1 LLAKGRT
8 GIFGRPGRFN
18 VPGQVRAALGAS
30 LIVLAGIVATA
41 FYVPYKLN
49 ETADKRYVQEV
60 IPLRKVVQ
68 DLKVHTVALK
78 AAVAEYVITRDERVV
93 ELYNDEHV
101 QINRLLEEMEPH
113 VERHPSLEQLR
124 MLATEQIGDVVQLY
138 GAQIH
143 FVDTDDAKATEKR
156 FADADRQFTGFSDT
170 VDDMIDETD
179 RFVEE
184 AQDEQQVTFRNLLIV
199 LGWLGAVG
207 LLIGGTLFIATP
219 RRMGELYAAERR
231 LRREAE
237 SRADA
242 ARALAHVSDGVVL
255 TDRDGEVRFSNPAA
269 GTLLETEGRDEIGRR
284 LRGLLPTWGPAAGPD
299 DGQAVSPASV
309 VVPLETRSGERWLAI
324 TSVDFAEGV
333 VYAIRDVTE
342 ERALETMRSELVATA
357 SHELRT
363 PMTSIY
369 GAARTLLAHGDL
381 SPERRVAFLEM
392 IASESERLARI
403 VDGMLLASRLDADQ
417 VELTSERIDAVSV
430 ARSVLESAR
439 VRTPENVSLRLDA
452 PVDVPHVACD
462 PNRLRQVL
470 LNLVDNAIKYSPDG
484 GTVELAIH
492 ATDNEGV
499 RFVVRDEG
507 LGFPPEEGEK
517 IFERFYRLDPEL
529 TRGIGGTGLGLY
541 ISRELVERMRGR
553 IWADSEPGRGASFTV
568 ELPLAAGSPEAEISR
583 RPTSVHG

>member
-1 LLAKGRT
+1 M
-8 GIFGRPGRFN
+8 FGSRGRFSA
-18 VPGQVRAALGAS
+18 PGQVRAALGAAI
-30 LIVLAGIVATA
+30 IVLAAIVATA

-49 ETADKRYVQEV
+49 ETSDQRYVQEA
-60 IPLRKVVQ
+60 IPLRTLVQ
-68 DLKVHTVALK
+68 DLKLQTVALK
-78 AAVAEYVITRDERVV
+78 TAVLDYITFGDRSSLDAYDSAHARIIA
-93 ELYNDEHV
+93 D
-101 QINRLLEEMEPH
+101 LENMQPH
-113 VERHPSLEQLR
+113 VTRHPELERLR
-124 MLATEQIGDVVQLY
+124 KLATDEIGSVNEVYQ
-138 GAQIH
+138 GQIH
-143 FVDTDDAKATEKR
+143 LLDRFGKEPTADS
-156 FADADRQFTGFSDT
+156 FADADRTFAAVSRT
-170 VDDMIDETD
+170 VDEMTDETT

-184 AQDEQQVTFRNLLIV
+184 AQDEQQATFRNLLIV
-199 LGWLGAVG
+199 LGWLGAMG
-207 LLIGGTLFIATP
+207 LLIGATLFVVTP
-219 RRMGELYAAERR
+219 RRLGELYAAERR

-269 GTLLETEGRDEIGRR
+269 ATLLEVEGRREIGGR
-284 LRGLLPTWGPAAGPD
+284 LRGLLPDWGSAGPG
-299 DGQAVSPASV
+299 DGQAAAPTPGSV
-309 VVPLETRSGERWLAI
+309 VVPLEARGGERWLGI
-324 TSVDFAEGV
+324 TSVEFREGV

-381 SPERRVAFLEM
+381 TPERREAFLEM
-392 IASESERLARI
+392 IANESERLARI

-417 VELTSERIDAVSV
+417 VEVTTERVDAVAV
-430 ARSVLESAR
+430 AHSVLESAR
-439 VRTPENVSLRLDA
+439 LRTPENVRLRLDA
-452 PVDVPHVACD
+452 PVDLPPVACD

-484 GTVELAIH
+484 GTVELAVHVTEEDAI
-492 ATDNEGV
+492 

-507 LGFPPEEGEK
+507 LGFPSEEGEK
-517 IFERFYRLDPEL
+517 IFERFYRLDPAQ

-568 ELPLAAGSPEAEISR
+568 EIPLEPGSSEALSSL
-583 RPTSVHG
+583 RPTSVPG